1 MKDIHFVDT
10 TLRDGQLSL
19 WASNM
24 TTGMM
29 LPVVE
34 NIDRAGFEGMEL
46 LSSAFFKKC
55 VRDLKDDLWER
66 ARLVAKRVKYTPLR
80 SIRSRSM
87 LAFQL
92 TPPAITDLWLE
103 RLAANG
109 ITELRTSDP
118 SNTPKY
124 WAEAIRTANRVG
136 LKTILNIIY
145 SISPKHSD
153 DYFAYRFREA
163 ARLKPYRLCFKDP
176 GGLLTPDATR
186 RLVPILLR
194 EAKGTPVEF
203 HTHCNTGLGALCCLE
218 AIKLGITS
226 INTAIPPLADGSSNP
241 SVFNVAMNARALGY
255 HPVIDE
261 DAIKPVRDH
270 FTAIAKQEK
279 LPVGKPLEYDAFH
292 PLHQVPGGMI
302 SNFRF
307 QLSNLG
313 KLEKLPEVLEE
324 VIRVRAEFGYPIMVT
339 PYSQFF
345 GVQAAV
351 NVMVGERYKEVTD
364 EVLLYALG
372 LWGEEEAESIE
383 PNLKDKLLR
392 RPRAKELSKLK
403 APEMTL
409 KQFREKFSG
418 AGVSD
423 DDTILRYFRR
433 SRICRRDESRGTD
446 QGIRERKEPLVD
458 VDRAGDP
465 ANKFPADL
473 RPARKLDGSPGKK
486 KRRVTP
492 QELSSHRM
500 LISMQ
505 AIRNR
510 QNLGAGQS
518 NCVIAS
524 LTLAGCYSNP
534 QFDICNLRF
543 RAS

>member
-1 MKDIHFVDT
+1 
-10 TLRDGQLSL
+10 
-19 WASNM
+19 
-24 TTGMM
+24 
-29 LPVVE
+29 
-34 NIDRAGFEGMEL
+34 MEL
-46 LSSAFFKKC
+46 LSSAFFKKS

-66 ARLVAKRVKYTPLR
+66 ARLVAQRVNHTPLR

-87 LAFQL
+87 LAFQI
-92 TPPAITDLWLE
+92 TPPAIADLWLE

-153 DYFAYRFREA
+153 DYFADRFREA
-163 ARLKPYRLCFKDP
+163 AKLKPYRLCFKDP

-194 EAKGTPVEF
+194 EANGIPVEF

-226 INTAIPPLADGSSNP
+226 INTAIPPLADASSNP
-241 SVFNVAMNARALGY
+241 SVFNVAMNARSLGY

-261 DAIKPVRDH
+261 EAVKPVRDH

-279 LPVGKPLEYDAFH
+279 LPIGKPLEYDALH
-292 PLHQVPGGMI
+292 PMHQVPGGMI

-324 VIRVRAEFGYPIMVT
+324 VSRVRAEFGYPIMVT

-364 EVLLYALG
+364 EVLLYTLG
-372 LWGEEEAESIE
+372 LWGDEEAQSIE
-383 PNLKDKLLR
+383 PNLRDKLLQ

-409 KQFREKFSG
+409 KQFREKFG
-418 AGVSD
+418 GPGVSD
-423 DDTILRYFRR
+423 DEAILRYFAG
-433 SRICRRDESRGTD
+433 E
-446 QGIRERKEPLVD
+446 EYVD
-458 VDRAGDP
+458 AMKATG
-465 ANKFPADL
+465 
-473 RPARKLDGSPGKK
+473 PAREYTSGKNSLLMLIEQLIK
-486 KRRVTP
+486 RNNSRQIYVRHGNLTVRLEKRRETQTV
-492 QELSSHRM
+492 
-500 LISMQ
+500 
-505 AIRNR
+505 
-510 QNLGAGQS
+510 
-518 NCVIAS
+518 
-524 LTLAGCYSNP
+524 
-534 QFDICNLRF
+534 
-543 RAS
+543 

>member
-1 MKDIHFVDT
+1 MKDILFVDT

-29 LPVVE
+29 LPVIE
-34 NIDRAGFEGMEL
+34 HIDRAGFEGMEL

-55 VRDLKDDLWER
+55 VRELKDDLWER
-66 ARLVAKRVKYTPLR
+66 ARLVARRVKHTPLR

-87 LAFQL
+87 LAFQI
-92 TPPAITDLWLE
+92 TPPAIADLWLE

-118 SNTPKY
+118 SNTTKY
-124 WAEAIRTANRVG
+124 WAEAIRAADRAG
-136 LKTILNIIY
+136 LRTILNIIY

-153 DYFAYRFREA
+153 DYFACRFREA
-163 ARLKPYRLCFKDP
+163 AKLKPYRLCLKDP

-186 RLVPILLR
+186 RLVRVLLR
-194 EAKGTPVEF
+194 EADGIPVEF
-203 HTHCNTGLGALCCLE
+203 HTHCNTGLGPVCCLE

-226 INTAIPPLADGSSNP
+226 INTAIPPLADASSNP

-261 DAIKPVRDH
+261 NELKPVREH
-270 FTAIAKQEK
+270 FTAIARQHE
-279 LPVGKPLEYDAFH
+279 LPVGEPLEYDAVH

-307 QLSNLG
+307 QLSKLG

-324 VIRVRAEFGYPIMVT
+324 VTRVRSEFGYPIMVT

-364 EVLLYALG
+364 EVLQYALG
-372 LWGEEEAESIE
+372 EWGNEEAESID
-383 PNLKDKLLR
+383 PNLRDKLLNL
-392 RPRAKELSKLK
+392 PRAKELSKLK
-403 APEMTL
+403 TPDMTR
-409 KQFREKFSG
+409 KQFREKFGG

-423 DDTILRYFRR
+423 DEAILRYF
-433 SRICRRDESRGTD
+433 
-446 QGIRERKEPLVD
+446 
-458 VDRAGDP
+458 AGE
-465 ANKFPADL
+465 AYVVAMKAAG
-473 RPARKLDGSPGKK
+473 PAREYASKK
-486 KRRVTP
+486 SD
-492 QELSSHRM
+492 LAM
-500 LISMQ
+500 LIEQ
-505 AIRNR
+505 ATKHTNFR
-510 QNLGAGQS
+510 QIYVRRG
-518 NCVIAS
+518 S
-524 LTLAGCYSNP
+524 LTLRLEKRKKGRGNN
-534 QFDICNLRF
+534 FTKR
-543 RAS
+543 

>member
-46 LSSAFFKKC
+46 LSSAFFKKS

-66 ARLVAKRVKYTPLR
+66 ARLVAQRVKHTPLR
-80 SIRSRSM
+80 SIRSRST
-87 LAFQL
+87 LAFQI
-92 TPPAITDLWLE
+92 TPPAMTDLWLE

-153 DYFAYRFREA
+153 DYFADRFREA
-163 ARLKPYRLCFKDP
+163 AKLKPYRLCFKDP

-194 EAKGTPVEF
+194 EANGIPVEF

-226 INTAIPPLADGSSNP
+226 INTAIPPLADASSNP
-241 SVFNVAMNARALGY
+241 SVFNVAMNARSLGY

-261 DAIKPVRDH
+261 EAIKPVRDH

-279 LPVGKPLEYDAFH
+279 LPIGKPLEYDALH
-292 PLHQVPGGMI
+292 PMHQVPGGMI

-324 VIRVRAEFGYPIMVT
+324 VSRVRAEFGYPIMVT

-364 EVLLYALG
+364 EVLLYTLG
-372 LWGEEEAESIE
+372 LWGDEEAQSIE
-383 PNLKDKLLR
+383 PNLRDKLLQ

-409 KQFREKFSG
+409 KQFREKFG
-418 AGVSD
+418 GHGVSD
-423 DDTILRYFRR
+423 DEAILRYFAG
-433 SRICRRDESRGTD
+433 E
-446 QGIRERKEPLVD
+446 EYVD
-458 VDRAGDP
+458 AMKAAG
-465 ANKFPADL
+465 
-473 RPARKLDGSPGKK
+473 PAREYISEKNSL
-486 KRRVTP
+486 
-492 QELSSHRM
+492 LM
-500 LISMQ
+500 LIEQ
-505 AIRNR
+505 LIKRNNSR
-510 QNLGAGQS
+510 QIYVRHGNLTVRLERRRETQT
-518 NCVIAS
+518 V
-524 LTLAGCYSNP
+524 
-534 QFDICNLRF
+534 
-543 RAS
+543 